1 MQKGISKSLRSLI
14 LKAIAVTLAF
24 VTIAGSL
31 PSSAASSKEVE
42 VKTKKQLLAQIAGT
56 AASTIV
62 FSTQKTLKF
71 TIPASESSS
80 NKKLIVNAP
89 NVTLTNK
96 ATFKGVTLNETLA
109 FTEKGKGNSLT
120 VKAENA
126 QITVAKGSEVKKMT
140 IEGTGAKITVAKGS
154 EVEKMNVA
162 ADKIDIDVLGKA
174 KVGDLVCKLKGAEV
188 NLNVEKKAEVNVTL
202 SKKTILTVTGDKSAD
217 VDIVSKAKN
226 STVTASVPVEVTAEK
241 NLKLKLKE
249 GAEGSVVDSKSE
261 DVNVKVSGKAAD
273 EVTEKVAGE
282 TVKEPEKKEEK
293 AEEKKEEAKKEEKK
307 EDTTQTSSS
316 SDQTPSGGSGEYHP
330 VILPTSYSV
339 TLETSG
345 EGIKSAE
352 LYIGSNKITSGTNVQ
367 PGTVVQ
373 LVLRMIKEM
382 YPKVTNNGVSW
393 YYNSD
398 SRDTIAEYVEYAYRF
413 TIDSV
418 TVIKVES
425 TEPTIEFNSPEHGTV
440 YMTKGG
446 DSTRLASGSKVDTN
460 SGYKIYAIPEDGYV
474 PRIKIEGLYKQID
487 LDWSYTVGDFLIKR
501 QGIVT
506 AEVEFVSTETK
517 ANITILTPQN
527 AVITVKNKKTGN
539 LISDGEAVNVG
550 EILSVSVIPDKDYAV
565 NMIWVSIENASRTGY
580 GSDTREVLVTNDTK
594 ISAEIGKCLVSISTS
609 WLGDRSVGSYL
620 LSSKD
625 RNYSSEYGGMSIYL
639 SADAESFKVT
649 FDYPGAQIVS
659 FTVNDEDKISFL
671 TVDELY
677 RYIYE
682 QILTGN
688 EKEINI
694 QAILGKDTTTY
705 VKAKLDA
712 VDNAVAQLSYTL
724 SGNEITIEEGKE
736 GYVPEGTEITVKV
749 APDDG
754 YEVSSVK
761 AGDATVTAATS
772 GEYKYTVSA
781 DTTFTITTA
790 QKQKHV
796 ILSATSIRPATTAAF
811 TVSGGAIAATGTA
824 FDLKVGDT
832 KYATVFVPNDPVT
845 TGAAISLEGL
855 VTDQMA
861 KVDVLDFSE
870 FNSSNT
876 GDALFT
882 SYVLD
887 EILKNFTQ
895 VATVYYPAGVSA
907 IPQGFDGNQT
917 FSAKPNS

>member
-1 MQKGISKSLRSLI
+1 
-14 LKAIAVTLAF
+14 
-24 VTIAGSL
+24 
-31 PSSAASSKEVE
+31 
-42 VKTKKQLLAQIAGT
+42 
-56 AASTIV
+56 
-62 FSTQKTLKF
+62 
-71 TIPASESSS
+71 
-80 NKKLIVNAP
+80 
-89 NVTLTNK
+89 
-96 ATFKGVTLNETLA
+96 
-109 FTEKGKGNSLT
+109 
-120 VKAENA
+120 
-126 QITVAKGSEVKKMT
+126 
-140 IEGTGAKITVAKGS
+140 
-154 EVEKMNVA
+154 MNVA

-241 NLKLKLKE
+241 DLKLKLKE

-261 DVNVKVSGKAAD
+261 DINVKVSGKAAD

-293 AEEKKEEAKKEEKK
+293 AEEKKEEAKKEEEKK

-398 SRDTIAEYVEYAYRF
+398 SRTTIAEYVEYAYRF

-487 LDWSYTVGDFLIKR
+487 LDWSYTVGDYQIKR

-527 AVITVKNKKTGN
+527 AVITVKNKKTGDE
-539 LISDGEAVNVG
+539 ISDGEAVNVG
-550 EILSVSVIPDKDYAV
+550 EVLSVSVIPDKDYAV
-565 NMIWVSIENASRTGY
+565 NTIWISIENASRTGY
-580 GSDTREVLVTNDTK
+580 GTDTKDVLVTNDTE

-609 WLGDRSVGSYL
+609 WLGDRSVGRCS

-625 RNYSSEYGGMSIYL
+625 RNYASEYDKMSTYL

-649 FDYPGAQIVS
+649 FDFPGAQIVS

-736 GYVPEGTEITVKV
+736 GYVPEGTEITVTV
-749 APDDG
+749 LPENG

-761 AGDATVTAATS
+761 AGDATVTAAS
-772 GEYKYTVSA
+772 GEYKYIVSA

-796 ILSATSIRPATTAAF
+796 ILSADATSIRPATTAAF

-845 TGAAISLEGL
+845 TGAAISLEGR
-855 VTDQMA
+855 VTVDQMA
-861 KVDVLDFSE
+861 LVDVLDFSA

-887 EILKNFTQ
+887 EILKKFNR

-907 IPQGFDGNQT
+907 MPQGFVGNQT